1 MLTSRRANVDAQ
13 WLQEMHSMGANIRVF
28 QMDVTDKQ
36 TLLSVHFEVCRTM
49 PPIAGIANGAMVL
62 SDATFENMTF
72 LALNEVLAPKVNG
85 SANLDEL
92 FSHTDLDF
100 FIPLSSI
107 SSVIGINGQSNY
119 TAANSFMTTL
129 AAQRRQR
136 GLAASVINIGLIAE
150 LGYVARTGRHLEE
163 SIRQKHYVKPIVE
176 PEFHQMFV
184 EAILAGRPDS
194 DHSPEITTGLP
205 MISPSADPG
214 QPPWF
219 SNPRFSHLIREEAR
233 LEHQQDGTAAAQ
245 LIQQLADATNAV
257 EATEILQ
264 KAFLVKLAV
273 MLQLT
278 HDGINASSPLV
289 DLGIDSLMAIEI
301 RSWFIKDIKC
311 DMPVLELFGG
321 KSIARICQDVAI
333 KLVYRRYPVSSRG
346 QPN

>member
-1 MLTSRRANVDAQ
+1 
-13 WLQEMHSMGANIRVF
+13 
-28 QMDVTDKQ
+28 MD
-36 TLLSVHFEVCRTM
+36 
-49 PPIAGIANGAMVL
+49 
-62 SDATFENMTF
+62 
-72 LALNEVLAPKVNG
+72 
-85 SANLDEL
+85 
-92 FSHTDLDF
+92 
-100 FIPLSSI
+100 
-107 SSVIGINGQSNY
+107 
-119 TAANSFMTTL
+119 
-129 AAQRRQR
+129 
-136 GLAASVINIGLIAE
+136 
-150 LGYVARTGRHLEE
+150 
-163 SIRQKHYVKPIVE
+163 
-176 PEFHQMFV
+176 FHHVV
-184 EAILAGRPDS
+184 EAMPRPPYRPFAGN
-194 DHSPEITTGLP
+194 HLP

-301 RSWFIKDIKC
+301 RSWFIKDIKF

-321 KSIARICQDVAI
+321 KSIAWICQDVAI
-333 KLVYRRYPVSSRG
+333 KLVYRRYP
-346 QPN
+346 